1 MRQTLGLVS
10 LMVDDYDTAIAHY
23 TGALGFELLEDTDRG
38 SGKRWVR
45 VAPRGGGGTGLL
57 LAKASD
63 DAQRARVGDQH
74 GLGRVGFFC
83 RPTISGATP
92 AMKSRG
98 SCSRKCARGEL
109 CHGSRIRDLY
119 GNGWDLCKPVLV
131 GHAHETVLASSNH
144 GKWRNCVAC
153 WPATDRLSRK

>member
-10 LMVDDYDTAIAHY
+10 LLVDDYDTAIAHY

-74 GLGRVGFFC
+74 GGRVGFFLQTDDFW
-83 RPTISGATP
+83 RDHQ

-98 SCSRKCARGEL
+98 IVFEEMPREESYATVAVF
-109 CHGSRIRDLY
+109 RDLY
-119 GNGWDLCKPVLV
+119 GNRWDLLQTSD
-131 GHAHETVLASSNH
+131 GGART
-144 GKWRNCVAC
+144 
-153 WPATDRLSRK
+153 